1 MVTRRGHG
9 ALGALGQ
16 PGLAAAQRLSVPPG
30 YPRGFAGP
38 TALPLLPAGLKQ
50 HTGNRQV
57 GAQKN
62 PFLL

>member
-16 PGLAAAQRLSVPPG
+16 PGLAAAQRLSVPPR

-57 GAQKN
+57 GAQKKR
-62 PFLL
+62 FLL